1 MAVWKLIPKFAAW
14 KRKDGL
20 GDVCVSVAL
29 TSLPMNKKF
38 KNPPIV
44 WLKTTD
50 YMCAWLQHE
59 LGSNVRVREQRM
71 VSIQHLKGARDVL
84 RMETTEDSMG
94 RHPIEN
100 AMRATRYGCF
110 SEGLAMDADVMKK
123 EYGVTREMM
132 QQYVPIECP
141 KMCLTKNGVIRPWTN
156 DVSLT
161 KEQAAAL
168 MRIVRDA
175 FWQAVA
181 EYDAEYALQQ
191 DGRRY
196 PAIEMIESFC
206 LDNRIPDIDIQAM
219 RSEWQRRKKRG

>member
-1 MAVWKLIPKFAAW
+1 
-14 KRKDGL
+14 
-20 GDVCVSVAL
+20 
-29 TSLPMNKKF
+29 
-38 KNPPIV
+38 
-44 WLKTTD
+44 
-50 YMCAWLQHE
+50 
-59 LGSNVRVREQRM
+59 
-71 VSIQHLKGARDVL
+71 
-84 RMETTEDSMG
+84 
-94 RHPIEN
+94 
-100 AMRATRYGCF
+100 
-110 SEGLAMDADVMKK
+110 MDADVMKK

-141 KMCLTKNGVIRPWTN
+141 KMCLTKNGVIRPWTH

-206 LDNRIPDIDIQAM
+206 LDNSIPDIYIQAM
-219 RSEWQRRKKRG
+219 RREWQRRKKRSE